1 MRSIQV
7 LEVSENLNQT
17 RRQLRERRKA
27 LSLAQQQQHAKA
39 ASQALLRSA
48 WLQRPKRIALFL
60 AQDGELATQ
69 DLIKTLWQRH
79 HQVYLPVIEPKTG
92 YLTFARYTPDTRLI
106 PNRFKINEPVIQRA
120 PDLVK
125 APQLDLIVM
134 PLVGFDLEGRRLGM
148 GGGFYDKTLAFK
160 LKQPKRK
167 PRLIGWAHACQQV
180 KGLNFQP
187 WDVPL
192 DALVT
197 ENGLYKFNT
206 HLSAR

>member
-1 MRSIQV
+1 MTPIQV
-7 LEVSENLNQT
+7 LEAADNLNQT
-17 RRQLRERRKA
+17 RRQLRERRRA
-27 LSLAQQQQHAKA
+27 LSLLQQQQHAKA

-69 DLIKTLWQRH
+69 NLIQALWQRH

-92 YLTFARYTPDTRLI
+92 HLKFGVFRPDTRMR
-106 PNRFKINEPVIQRA
+106 PNRFNINEPLMQRA
-120 PDLVK
+120 TDLLK
-125 APQLDLIVM
+125 AQQLDLIMM
-134 PLVGFDLEGRRLGM
+134 PLVGFDLAGRRLGM

-160 LKQPKRK
+160 LNQPKRK
-167 PRLIGWAHACQQV
+167 PLLIGWAHACQQV
-180 KGLNFQP
+180 KGLHSQA

-197 ENGLYKFNT
+197 ENGLYKF
-206 HLSAR
+206 

>member
-1 MRSIQV
+1 MTPIQA
-7 LEVSENLNQT
+7 LEAAENLNQT

-27 LSLAQQQQHAKA
+27 LSLFQQQQHAKA
-39 ASQALLRSA
+39 ASQVLLRAA

-69 DLIKTLWQRH
+69 DLIQTLWKRH

-92 YLTFARYTPDTRLI
+92 HLKFARYTSGTRLI
-106 PNRFKINEPVIQRA
+106 PNRFNIDEPVIQGAR
-120 PDLVK
+120 DLLK
-125 APQLDLIVM
+125 APQLDLIIM

-160 LKQPKRK
+160 LKQPTRK

-180 KGLNFQP
+180 KGLRSQA

-192 DALVT
+192 DVLVT
-197 ENGLYKFNT
+197 EKGLFIF
-206 HLSAR
+206 